1 MADLLLKRLEENVS
15 KNPSKIALSFLSPGA
30 NGGKLETQLT
40 YQQVEDE
47 TNNLAINLLNNS
59 GLQKGDL

>member
-1 MADLLLKRLEENVS
+1 MADLLLKRLAENVS
-15 KNPSKIALSFLSPGA
+15 KNPSKIALNFLGPGA

-47 TNNLAINLLNNS
+47 TNNLAMNLLNS

>member
-1 MADLLLKRLEENVS
+1 MADLLLKRLEEIVS
-15 KNPSKIALSFLSPGA
+15 KNPSKIALSFLGPGA

-47 TNNLAINLLNNS
+47 TDNLAMNLLNS